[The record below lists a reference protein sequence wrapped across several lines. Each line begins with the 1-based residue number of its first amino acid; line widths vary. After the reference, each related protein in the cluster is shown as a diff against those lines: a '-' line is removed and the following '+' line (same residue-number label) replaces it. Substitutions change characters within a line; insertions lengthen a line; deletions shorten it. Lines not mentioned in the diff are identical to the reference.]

1 MGLLLPAHT
10 QLRSFPCEKRCHT
23 QDGQAQ
29 FKGAEE
35 ADAEAPE
42 AQPPPAPVLT
52 PQHQVP
58 TLTAEEALAT
68 EHHQS
73 MCRGAIVS
81 SKLSAGKL

>member
-1 MGLLLPAHT
+1 MGLLLPAHA
-10 QLRSFPCEKRCHT
+10 QLQSFPCEKRYHA

-35 ADAEAPE
+35 ADAETPE

-58 TLTAEEALAT
+58 TEEALAT

-73 MCRGAIVS
+73 MRRGAIVR

>member
-10 QLRSFPCEKRCHT
+10 QLQSFPCEKRCHT

-35 ADAEAPE
+35 ADAETPE

-52 PQHQVP
+52 PQHQV
-58 TLTAEEALAT
+58 LTEEALAT

-73 MCRGAIVS
+73 MRRGAIVR